1 MPLENTLNVSPY
13 FDDFDS
19 AKEYYRILFK
29 PGVAVQTR
37 ELNQLQTLLQNQ
49 IERFGNHVFKSG
61 TIVSGVNFTYLPNY
75 NYVKILDTQ
84 GDGQPSLPSSYVN
97 YFVKD
102 TNNLTA
108 RVVNYQDGLESQSPD
123 LKTLYIQYV
132 AASDSACTIFA
143 ADQQLTV
150 FSKNNDLFKIT
161 VNNGG
166 AGFSN
171 SDTAIVAGALILTNN
186 TGTYSV
192 GEEITQA
199 TTGAKAIIKSV
210 NTTAIANTL
219 ILSIKPRTVD
229 LKNTSVTAAAWTFT
243 PGYNIVSNTTVTTAN
258 VSSVIGEGAIGL
270 ITTDTLGII
279 QTITMSERG
288 KDYTFLPHVTVQ
300 TANSSATVNDLDL
313 IPQNYLTTVTVANA
327 SINSVGAGYAF
338 AVSDGIIYQKGL
350 FLTVNNSVIVVDKYN
365 TSPNNVV
372 VGFKTSET
380 FVDADQDDTLY
391 DNASNTTNYAAP
403 GADRLKL
410 TPSLIKLTTTEAAA
424 NVDFFAL
431 AEWKEGTPY
440 KENRVTVYNTLANEF
455 ARRTRESQ
463 GDYVVDPFYV
473 SSREKATTNT
483 TSVDAVIDPGTAYIS
498 GYRVQTL
505 NNGLLDI
512 DRSIT
517 TSNTENQTI
526 SVNYGNYLE
535 VDELAGIFNFK
546 TGDQISLRDTAKQYI
561 TNATINTGAITA
573 PGNQIGTARIRS
585 LVLESGLPGTANA
598 LYRLYLF
605 DVTMSSGKS
614 FRDVRAVYYDGAT
627 QDGVADVLLAVDAT
641 SNENVAAMRDTNR
654 NKMLFGLGQ
663 VALSNVT
670 NVTYT
675 IRTNSDTNYQL
686 ATGGTITVGP
696 LGTGETFPYG
706 DGTLGTTQKRD
717 IIVIPIANAQT
728 ANIAGAS
735 VTAYANTT
743 VDGSGTTFT
752 SSFVAG
758 DFVAIANTTA
768 TIYRQIATV
777 ANNTKMFLTT
787 NGVAMTGNVANFYP
801 ALYPLAL
808 ADRSDR
814 SAAISASSKT
824 LTITLNKTLSATVN
838 VAVIFNKTLTAQS
851 PVTKSVT
858 RDAYVKIHTSNNAA
872 TNTGPW
878 ALGVP
883 GALRLKNVY
892 LGNSSTVNTSSTDVT
907 KYFYVDTGED
917 ENAYRTSRLV
927 LRRGATLSLDTNSFM
942 LVKFDAF
949 RSSAEGFFTV
959 GSYTINDSANLA
971 SLTSNQVNTLEIPEV
986 ITSVGE
992 YYDHR
997 DVIDFRPYA
1006 SNTAALATTVGAA
1019 NTNPASTFA
1028 LSGSDQLWPAPDSTV
1043 AFDARYY
1050 NRRID
1055 RVTVNKDGQFK
1066 ITQGTPGVLGLRPP
1080 ESQVGEIT
1088 LSLLNVPQYPSIP
1101 SMMGTNTLEIASKKT
1116 GNAQGVVDK
1125 RTKLFTIGPAV
1136 DRGVAVSQPR
1146 RYSMADIGK
1155 LERRIQNVEYISSLN
1170 QVEKVVKE
1178 KVIPSSITPT
1188 TSRFKHGFF
1197 VEPFE
1202 DYARVDADNVEF
1214 NASIDGELGLLKPA
1228 TKQINFE
1235 CSFDRTDANTA
1246 SGIVNSTTLM
1256 LPYTDE
1262 VLVDQTIKSAVVTSA
1277 GVRTQFIGEGTI
1289 APASFSIKTRG
1300 IIEEIPDPVNYDG
1313 AGSTVNTG
1321 GGGCGSGCFT
1331 PDTLVEMADGT
1342 TKRIVDVVVG
1352 DFVKGSDGTTA
1363 NEVVFIERATSEVY
1377 TKLYT
1382 PTDKLSP
1389 FATANHPLLID
1400 DVWKAPMNDVYL
1412 WLDVE
1417 HLDNCKVADNE
1428 EQFVYNLWVKG
1439 DGTYRVNG
1447 FITTSILGDGGALR
1461 KGVERGIITAEEVNN
1476 IVIDMTQSSPTNLY
1490 GAYLINKFFGAFD
1503 TPLILKPLG
1512 YIANAP
1518 RNTLR
1523 RSLFSA
1529 AAEVVGQI
1537 AKLIKV

>member
-1 MPLENTLNVSPY
+1 MPLENTLNVNPY
-13 FDDFDS
+13 FDDFDP

-37 ELNQLQTLLQNQ
+37 ELNQLQSLLQNQ

-84 GDGQPSLPSSYVN
+84 GDGQPSLPSSYVG

-102 TNNLTA
+102 TNTLTA
-108 RVVNYQDGLESQSPD
+108 RVVNYQDGLESQAPD
-123 LKTLYIQYV
+123 MKTLYIQYV
-132 AASDSACTIFA
+132 SASNSACTTFV

-150 FSKNNDLFKIT
+150 FSKDNDLFKIT

-171 SDTAIVAGALILTNN
+171 SDTVIVHGALVLTDN

-199 TTGAKAIIKSV
+199 TTGAKAIIKAV

-219 ILSIKPRTVD
+219 ILSIKPRTAD
-229 LKNTSVTAAAWTFT
+229 LKNTAVTSAAWTFV

-270 ITTDTLGII
+270 ITTDSLGII

-300 TANSSATVNDLDL
+300 TSNTSATVNDLDL
-313 IPQNYLTTVTVANA
+313 IPQNYLTTVTVAN
-327 SINSVGAGYAF
+327 SSVNSVGAGYAF
-338 AVSDGIIYQKGL
+338 AVSEGIIYQKGL

-372 VGFKTSET
+372 VGFKTVET
-380 FVDADQDDTLY
+380 FVDADEDDTLY
-391 DNASNTTNYAAP
+391 DNASNTTNYSAP

-410 TPSLIKLTTTEAAA
+410 TPSLVKLTTEQAAA

-431 AEWKEGTPY
+431 AEWKEGVPY

-455 ARRTRESQ
+455 ARRTREAQ

-483 TSVDAVIDPGTAYIS
+483 TYVDAVIDPGTAYIS

-512 DRSIT
+512 ERSTT

-535 VDELAGIFNFK
+535 VKELAGIFNFK

-573 PGNQIGTARIRS
+573 PGSQIGTARIRS
-585 LVLESGLPGTANA
+585 LVLASGLPGTANA
-598 LYRLYLF
+598 VYRLYLF
-605 DVTMSSGKS
+605 DVTMSAGKS

-627 QDGVADVLLAVDAT
+627 HDGVADVVLTLDAT
-641 SNENVAAMRDTNR
+641 SNENIALLQDINR

-675 IRTNSDTNYQL
+675 IRTNSDTNYQMT
-686 ATGGTITVGP
+686 TGGTITVGP
-696 LGTGETFPYG
+696 LGSGETFPYG

-717 IIVIPIANAQT
+717 IIVIPIANSQT
-728 ANIAGAS
+728 AN
-735 VTAYANTT
+735 VTGGVTTYANTT
-743 VDGSGTTFT
+743 VDGTSTTFT
-752 SSFVAG
+752 SSFIAG
-758 DFVAIANTTA
+758 DFVAIANSTA
-768 TIYRQIATV
+768 TIYRQIASV

-787 NGVAMTGNVANFYP
+787 NGVAMSGNAANFYP
-801 ALYPLAL
+801 ALYPIAL
-808 ADRSDR
+808 ADRTDR

-824 LTITLNKTLSATVN
+824 LTITMNKTLTSTVN

-858 RDAYVKIHTSNNAA
+858 RNVYVKVHTSNNAGS
-872 TNTGPW
+872 NTGPW

-892 LGNSSTVNTSSTDVT
+892 LGNSTVVNTSSTDVT
-907 KYFYVDTGED
+907 KYFFIDTGED
-917 ENAYRTSRLV
+917 ENAYRTSQLV
-927 LRRGATLSLDTNSFM
+927 LRRGATLSIDTNSLI

-959 GSYTINDSANLA
+959 GSYTINDTANLA

-986 ITSVGE
+986 VTSIGE

-997 DVIDFRPYA
+997 DIIDFRPYA
-1006 SNTAALATTVGAA
+1006 SNTAALATSVATA
-1019 NTNPASTFA
+1019 NVNPSNTFA

-1050 NRRID
+1050 NKRID

-1066 ITQGTPGVLGLRPP
+1066 IIQGTPGVISVKPP
-1080 ESQVGEIT
+1080 TSQAGEIT
-1088 LSLLNVPQYPSIP
+1088 LSLLSVPQYPSIP
-1101 SMMGTNTLEIASKKT
+1101 TMMSTDTLEIASKKI
-1116 GNAQGVVDK
+1116 GNGRGIVDK
-1125 RTKLFTIGPAV
+1125 RTKLHTIAPYLEN
-1136 DRGVAVSQPR
+1136 GVAVSQPR

-1155 LERRIQNVEYISSLN
+1155 LERRIQNVEFISNLN
-1170 QVEKVVKE
+1170 QVEKAVKE
-1178 KVIPSSITPT
+1178 KVIPSSITPS

-1235 CSFDRTDANTA
+1235 CSFDTADANTA
-1246 SGIVNSTTLM
+1246 GGIVNATTLM
-1256 LPYTDE
+1256 LPYNHE
-1262 VLVDQTIKSAVVTSA
+1262 ILIDQTIKSAVVSSA
-1277 GVRTQFIGEGTI
+1277 GVRTQFIGEGTV
-1289 APASFSIKTRG
+1289 APPTFSIKTRG
-1300 IIEEIPDPVNYDG
+1300 IVEEIPDPVNYDG
-1313 AGSTVNTG
+1313 AGTTTNTG
-1321 GGGCGSGCFT
+1321 GGGCGSCFT
-1331 PDTLVEMADGT
+1331 ADTLVEMADGT
-1342 TKRIVDVVVG
+1342 MKRIIDVLVG
-1352 DFVKGSDGTTA
+1352 DFVKSADGISV
-1363 NEVVFIERATSEVY
+1363 NEVTFIERATSETY
-1377 TKLYT
+1377 TQLYT
-1382 PTDKLSP
+1382 PSNKLPP
-1389 FATANHPLLID
+1389 FATVNHPLMID
-1400 DVWKAPMNDVYL
+1400 GVWKAPVADTYI

-1417 HLDNCKVADNE
+1417 PLDKCKIADNE
-1428 EQFVYNLWVKG
+1428 EEFVYNLWVKG

-1447 FITTSILGDGGALR
+1447 YGTTSIVGDGGALTNA
-1461 KGVERGIITAEEVNN
+1461 VNMGILTADQASA
-1476 IVIDMTQSSPTNLY
+1476 IIADMTLSSRTGLY
-1490 GAYLINKFFGAFD
+1490 GAYLINKFFSSFD
-1503 TPLILKPLG
+1503 TPLVLKPLT
-1512 YIANAP
+1512 YFATAP

-1523 RSLFSA
+1523 RSLFSFA
-1529 AAEVVGQI
+1529 TEVVGHI
-1537 AKLIKV
+1537 AKVLKV

>member
-1 MPLENTLNVSPY
+1 MPLENTLNVNPY
-13 FDDFDS
+13 FDDFDP

-75 NYVKILDTQ
+75 SFVKILDVQ
-84 GDGQPSLPSSYVN
+84 GDGQPSLPSIYN
-97 YFVKD
+97 GYFVKD
-102 TNNLTA
+102 TNGLTA
-108 RVVNYQDGLESQSPD
+108 RVVNYQNGLESQSPD
-123 LKTLYIQYV
+123 LKTLYLQYV
-132 AASDSACTIFA
+132 SASNTACTSFT

-150 FSKNNDLFKIT
+150 FSADNELFKIA

-166 AGFSN
+166 SGFSN
-171 SDTAIVAGALILTNN
+171 SDTVIIHSALVLTSN

-229 LKNTSVTAAAWTFT
+229 LKNTAVTSAAWTFV

-258 VSSVIGEGAIGL
+258 VYSVMGEGAIGL
-270 ITTDTLGII
+270 VTTDTLGIV
-279 QTITMSERG
+279 QTITMANRG
-288 KDYTFLPHVTVQ
+288 KDYTFLPHVTIQ
-300 TANSSATVNDLDL
+300 TANSSAAVNDLDL
-313 IPQNYLTTVTVANA
+313 RPQNYLTTVTVAN
-327 SINSVGAGYAF
+327 STVGAVGSGYAF
-338 AVSDGIIYQKGL
+338 AVSEGIIYQKGL
-350 FLTVNNSVIVVDKYN
+350 FLTVNNSVIVVDKYT

-372 VGFKTSET
+372 VGFKTVES
-380 FVDADQDDTLY
+380 FVDADGDTTLY
-391 DNASNTTNYAAP
+391 DNASNTTNFAAP

-410 TPSLIKLTTTEAAA
+410 VPTLVKLTTEEAAA

-440 KENRVTVYNTLANEF
+440 KENRVTIYNTLASEF
-455 ARRTRESQ
+455 ARRTREAQ
-463 GDYVVDPFYV
+463 GDFVVDPFYV
-473 SSREKATTNT
+473 SSREQAVTNT
-483 TSVDAVIDPGTAYIS
+483 SYVDAVIDPGTAYIS

-505 NNGLLDI
+505 NNGLLDLA
-512 DRSIT
+512 RSTT

-526 SVNYGNYLE
+526 SINYGNYLQ
-535 VDELAGIFNFK
+535 VKELAGIFNFK

-561 TNATINTGAITA
+561 TNATINTSAITA

-598 LYRLYLF
+598 VYRLYLF
-605 DVTMSSGKS
+605 DVSMSAGKS
-614 FRDVRAVYYDGAT
+614 FRDVRAVYYDGAV
-627 QDGVADVLLAVDAT
+627 QDGVADVVLQLDAT
-641 SNENVAAMRDTNR
+641 SSENIAMMNDISR
-654 NKMLFGLGQ
+654 NKMLFDLGQ

-675 IRTNSDTNYQL
+675 IRTNSDTTYQMT
-686 ATGGTITVGP
+686 TGGTITVGP
-696 LGTGETFPYG
+696 LGAGETFPYG

-717 IIVIPIANAQT
+717 IIVIPIANSQT
-728 ANIAGAS
+728 ANIAGS

-743 VDGSGTTFT
+743 VDGSGTSFT
-752 SSFVAG
+752 TSFVAG
-758 DFVAIANTTA
+758 DFVAIANTSA
-768 TIYRQIATV
+768 TIYRQISAI

-787 NGVAMTGNVANFYP
+787 SGVAMTANVANFYP
-801 ALYPLAL
+801 ALYPIAL
-808 ADRSDR
+808 AERTDR
-814 SAAISASSKT
+814 SAAVSSSSKT
-824 LTITLNKTLSATVN
+824 LTITMNKTLTSTVN

-858 RDAYVKIHTSNNAA
+858 RDAFVKIHTSNNAA
-872 TNTGPW
+872 SNNGPW

-892 LGNSSTVNTSSTDVT
+892 LGNSSTVTTSSTDVT
-907 KYFYVDTGED
+907 KYFYIDTGED
-917 ENAYRTSRLV
+917 ENAYRTSQLV
-927 LRRGATLSLDTNSFM
+927 LRRGATLSLDTNSYI
-942 LVKFDAF
+942 LIKFDAF
-949 RSSAEGFFTV
+949 RSSAEGFFSV

-986 ITSVGE
+986 ITSIGE

-997 DVIDFRPYA
+997 DIIDFRPYA
-1006 SNTAALATTVGAA
+1006 SNTATLATSAA
-1019 NTNPASTFA
+1019 SANVNPASTFA

-1050 NRRID
+1050 NKRID

-1066 ITQGTPGVLGLRPP
+1066 ILQGTPGIVGVKPP
-1080 ESQVGEIT
+1080 TAQAGEIT
-1088 LSLLNVPQYPSIP
+1088 LSLLGVPQYPSIP
-1101 SMMGTNTLEIASKKT
+1101 SMMGSRTLEIASKKV
-1116 GNAQGVVDK
+1116 GNSQGIVDR
-1125 RTKLFTIGPAV
+1125 RTSRFSIGPYV
-1136 DRGVAVSQPR
+1136 ERGVPISQPR

-1155 LERRIQNVEYISSLN
+1155 LERRIQNVEYISNLN
-1170 QVEKVVKE
+1170 QVEKSIKE

-1202 DYARVDADNVEF
+1202 DYSRVDADNVEF
-1214 NASIDGELGLLKPA
+1214 NSSIDGELGLLKPA

-1246 SGIVNSTTLM
+1246 AGIVNTTTLM

-1262 VLVDQTIKSAVVTSA
+1262 VLIDQTIKSAVVSSA
-1277 GVRTQFIGEGTI
+1277 GVRTQFIGEGTVT
-1289 APASFSIKTRG
+1289 PPTFSIKTRG

-1313 AGSTVNTG
+1313 AGSTANHS

-1342 TKRIVDVVVG
+1342 TKRIIDVNVG
-1352 DFVKGSDGTTA
+1352 DFVKAADGVTV

-1377 TKLYT
+1377 TQLYT
-1382 PTDKLSP
+1382 PTDKLPP
-1389 FATANHPLLID
+1389 FATTNHPLLID
-1400 DVWKAPMNDVYL
+1400 DVWKAPANDFYL
-1412 WLDVE
+1412 WLDVQP
-1417 HLDNCKVADNE
+1417 LNDAKIVKNE
-1428 EQFVYNLWVKG
+1428 EQYVYNLWVKG
-1439 DGTYRVNG
+1439 DGTYRVNNYA
-1447 FITTSILGDGGALR
+1447 TTSILGDGGALTN
-1461 KGVERGIITAEEVNN
+1461 GVKHGVITTEEVNN
-1476 IVIDMTQSSPTNLY
+1476 IIADMLISSSTNLY
-1490 GAYLINKFFGAFD
+1490 GAYLINKFCGLFD
-1503 TPLILKPLG
+1503 TVIVTKPLA
-1512 YIANAP
+1512 YFAVAP

-1523 RSLFSA
+1523 RSIFSF

-1537 AKLIKV
+1537 AKVFKV